1 MTTRTFAMIFGLVFL
16 AIGVAGA
23 LGLAGYAPGLVSDQH
38 DGHGLLFGMFAVNQ
52 LHNVAHIIFG
62 LWGLAA
68 MRSAG
73 GSIMYARGVALIYAV
88 LAVLGL
94 VYPEGDALGLLPL
107 HGNDVYLHAGL
118 ALVAAYFG
126 WMHRSAAAV

>member
-1 MTTRTFAMIFGLVFL
+1 MTTRTFATIFGLVFL
-16 AIGVAGA
+16 AIGIAGA
-23 LGLAGYAPGLVSDQH
+23 LGLAGYAPGLVTDQH
-38 DGHGLLFGMFAVNQ
+38 DGHGMLLGLFAVNQ

-73 GSIMYARGVALIYAV
+73 GSLMYARGVAIIYAL

-94 VYPEGDALGLLPL
+94 VYNDGDALGLLPL
-107 HGNDVYLHAGL
+107 HGNDVYLHGAI

-126 WMHRSAAAV
+126 WMSRPAPLA